1 MLEETRLKSP
11 YKGYVIEGSAESAGP
26 DDLLFATAT
35 VLLEKPE
42 VSVLRVYHFQ
52 DRLLVYDN
60 ADLAAWFGLEEYLNR
75 VYNQPQMRVRFPE
88 GIQRDPRIKWNR

>member
-1 MLEETRLKSP
+1 LTIVLEGTRLERQ

-35 VLLEKPE
+35 VLLEKPD

-52 DRLLVYDN
+52 DLLLVYDN
-60 ADLAAWFGLEEYLNR
+60 ADLAAWFGCGGYFFGGPGDSGTVL
-75 VYNQPQMRVRFPE
+75 QQHH
-88 GIQRDPRIKWNR
+88 QAA